1 MGKYSFGLLVINKG
15 RAWQRKRATREQR
28 NEHRLRNSTVRRGSS
43 IQTLLEF
50 YILRWTKIKRNVP
63 LIENSPVMKKK
74 EKEKKDK
81 AWDPINNFSGVVIRG
96 RNKKRKEKQL
106 QHLSRHTC

>member
-1 MGKYSFGLLVINKG
+1 
-15 RAWQRKRATREQR
+15 
-28 NEHRLRNSTVRRGSS
+28 
-43 IQTLLEF
+43 
-50 YILRWTKIKRNVP
+50 
-63 LIENSPVMKKK
+63 MKKK